1 MLKKDSK
8 KRHGIIVV
16 TALIAISFLF
26 LTANIKFWQTPTFVE
41 SIVIA
46 VISPFQE
53 LVSKTINGT
62 ANVWNNYISLIDT
75 QEENYQLREEIEKLK
90 FQHNTLIEK
99 LNSFKRLDK
108 LSDFVNTSDLNLIH
122 ADVVGF
128 D

>member
-75 QEENYQLREEIEKLK
+75 QEENY
-90 FQHNTLIEK
+90 
-99 LNSFKRLDK
+99 S
-108 LSDFVNTSDLNLIH
+108 IH
-122 ADVVGF
+122 WQCH
-128 D
+128 